1 MFSPMPRYFFH
12 VKDGDTVLD
21 TVGMELPSVEDA
33 KAEARRVVTMF
44 KRPDPAAPPASLV
57 VADESGATVF
67 ILTLWT

>member
-44 KRPDPAAPPASLV
+44 KRPDPAAPPA
-57 VADESGATVF
+57 
-67 ILTLWT
+67 